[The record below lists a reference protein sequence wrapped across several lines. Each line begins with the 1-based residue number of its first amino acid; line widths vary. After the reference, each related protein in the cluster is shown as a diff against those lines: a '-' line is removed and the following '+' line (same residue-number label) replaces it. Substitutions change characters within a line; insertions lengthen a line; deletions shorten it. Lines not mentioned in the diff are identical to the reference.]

1 MNSTESAKRP
11 SGKRPKKKKEV
22 YCGDGTWKT
31 RGYSSRVGVCAVI
44 GDKTGKCIDAE
55 VMSSF
60 CKGCDS
66 GNEERGHLLT
76 KSEKI
81 LHVKEC
87 LKNHNGSAGMME
99 TGNGSYISAFIKSSF
114 CEIYILHRGWRF
126 QNILIYYCIQ
136 SVWRRYH
143 SLKN

>member
-1 MNSTESAKRP
+1 MENPWLFFSF
-11 SGKRPKKKKEV
+11 
-22 YCGDGTWKT
+22 
-31 RGYSSRVGVCAVI
+31 GVCAVI

-66 GNEERGHLLT
+66 WKRRKGSPAY
-76 KSEKI
+76 KKWKI

-87 LKNHNGSAGMME
+87 LKNHNGSAHDGDC
-99 TGNGSYISAFIKSSF
+99 GNGSYISAFIKSSF

-143 SLKN
+143 SFKKLNVLDMFKKEWELVYEN